1 MERFK
6 IIFILIIFYLSK
18 YLKGYEK
25 DNELIKFFLDVIIPI
40 LIGLL
45 F

>member
-6 IIFILIIFYLSK
+6 IIFILFFFYLHK
-18 YLKGYEK
+18 YLKRYER
-25 DNELIKFFLDVIIPI
+25 DNELIKFFLDIVIPI